1 MQTFFLVIDDIMDH
15 SKLRRGK
22 PCWYTLP
29 GVGLNAINDGLLLDC
44 SIDLVVR
51 SAIPQHPKLST
62 ILAAFYETK
71 RKTVIGQMLDS
82 DTCGVNDCTWPRYR
96 QIVEHKTSHYTYL
109 FPMLLGFHLAD
120 VTVGISEL
128 QPLAYR
134 IGYLFQA
141 HDDYLDCFGEES
153 VTGKSSTDL
162 AEGKCTW
169 ITCKALETLAKDPA
183 KLDRF
188 KSNFGKPDLE
198 NVRAARELVC
208 STAVDESFRRLLAD
222 TQRKLHADVV
232 GYPLKEIQP
241 ILHSIVDEV
250 GKAKKVESEKHEQEN
265 VRKVVEN
272 R

>member
-22 PCWYTLP
+22 PCWYTLVGHYSFKHLIMSLFKP

-62 ILAAFYETK
+62 ILAAFYEVHLSHPTRMKLPLQTK

-82 DTCGVNDCTWPRYR
+82 DTYGVSDCTWSRYR

-120 VTVGISEL
+120 VTVGIAEL

-141 HDDYLDCFGEES
+141 HVSS
-153 VTGKSSTDL
+153 VT
-162 AEGKCTW
+162 
-169 ITCKALETLAKDPA
+169 
-183 KLDRF
+183 
-188 KSNFGKPDLE
+188 
-198 NVRAARELVC
+198 
-208 STAVDESFRRLLAD
+208 
-222 TQRKLHADVV
+222 
-232 GYPLKEIQP
+232 
-241 ILHSIVDEV
+241 
-250 GKAKKVESEKHEQEN
+250 SECW
-265 VRKVVEN
+265 
-272 R
+272 